1 MQARIAINMNQ
12 IYAQRDLHEI
22 HCRKEDMKPTN
33 NLILHIIFTK
43 LLEGKKHKTCWK
55 TLKEANTEHKNK
67 EPYGTKVIQSTWDQ
81 NQLVWLSNSYPV
93 QSFHFDCE
101 RNCTNYK
108 FVDILKDT
116 TSQPVHFSKTKKTAD
131 ARSKTTTQNLPEQN
145 NNKAWNLDK

>member
-55 TLKEANTEHKNK
+55 TLKEANTEQKNK
-67 EPYGTKVIQSTWDQ
+67 EPYGTKVIQST
-81 NQLVWLSNSYPV
+81 
-93 QSFHFDCE
+93 
-101 RNCTNYK
+101 
-108 FVDILKDT
+108 
-116 TSQPVHFSKTKKTAD
+116 
-131 ARSKTTTQNLPEQN
+131 
-145 NNKAWNLDK
+145 